1 MIENSI
7 ILLNSNITLSC
18 YLKLWIIFV
27 IHNSLPPNRSS
38 RQVRVRSTRIP
49 KSHRRSALRSTR
61 IPTFISPLVLV

>member
-7 ILLNSNITLSC
+7 ILLNKYITLSC

-38 RQVRVRSTRIP
+38 RQVSIRSTHIQN
-49 KSHRRSALRSTR
+49 SHRRSALRSTR